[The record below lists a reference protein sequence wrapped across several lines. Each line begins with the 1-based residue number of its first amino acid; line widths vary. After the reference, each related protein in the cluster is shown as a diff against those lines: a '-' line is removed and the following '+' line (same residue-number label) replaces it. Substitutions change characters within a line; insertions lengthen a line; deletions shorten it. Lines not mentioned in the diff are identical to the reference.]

1 MSKLLIPILA
11 VSLITFTACQ
21 KKSNSLSQQKSENDS
36 SNVELEKK
44 SADIESVEFH
54 AMKAVGINDLKGKDI
69 KFLSFAK
76 AFTKAWKN
84 ANPDEVAREKCFIS
98 TVELGQNGGW
108 TDKWKSSNEA
118 YECILEPNNGY
129 LYMHSGADQGIDYQI
144 SYWKR
149 TDGKYLLGINR
160 LVWHETD
167 KMQADSSQVAFYLY
181 DPATD
186 KCTYDKTSVDAV
198 LTSISNVIEKYGK
211 PAYDATSRTSTS
223 YRLLMPRQ
231 GKDIDFHC
239 RVDSPIGPGGAYLK
253 SEKPKVTNHNYIIKW
268 NGLSFDVITSASL

>member
-1 MSKLLIPILA
+1 MNKLFIPILA
-11 VSLITFTACQ
+11 VSLIAFTACQ

-36 SNVELEKK
+36 SNVEQQKK

-98 TVELGQNGGW
+98 TVELGLNGGW

-149 TDGKYLLGINR
+149 TDGRYLLGINR
-160 LVWHETD
+160 LVWRETD

-231 GKDIDFHC
+231 GKDIDFYC
-239 RVDSPIGPGGAYLK
+239 RVDSPIGTGGAYLK
-253 SEKPKVTNHNYIIKW
+253 SEKPKVTNHNYLIKW
-268 NGLSFDVITSASL
+268 NGLSFDVITLASL